1 DLAGDVR
8 SPGAIRA
15 FWALQQSLSAL
26 DRLEVRGRDSAGVQL
41 VVTGHQLDL
50 GSSAVA
56 GLVGRRADD
65 RLFTSGAV
73 RIVGDHLVFV
83 YKAAAE
89 IGELGDNTRQIRDA
103 VRADELL
110 HLALRADTAEAVV
123 LGHTR
128 WASVGIVS
136 EPNAHPLDSLE
147 LDETGGTPSSLVSA
161 VLNGDVDN
169 FADLKAS
176 DGLRIAPEITTDAKV
191 IPTLVARH
199 LASGV
204 DLTDAFRDRKSVA

>member
-1 DLAGDVR
+1 
-8 SPGAIRA
+8 
-15 FWALQQSLSAL
+15 
-26 DRLEVRGRDSAGVQL
+26 
-41 VVTGHQLDL
+41 
-50 GSSAVA
+50 
-56 GLVGRRADD
+56 
-65 RLFTSGAV
+65 
-73 RIVGDHLVFV
+73 
-83 YKAAAE
+83 
-89 IGELGDNTRQIRDA
+89 
-103 VRADELL
+103 

-204 DLTDAFRDRKSVA
+204 DLTDAFRTTVAGLDGSVAIGLLSAADPHRMCFALRGSGQALYVGLGDDVF